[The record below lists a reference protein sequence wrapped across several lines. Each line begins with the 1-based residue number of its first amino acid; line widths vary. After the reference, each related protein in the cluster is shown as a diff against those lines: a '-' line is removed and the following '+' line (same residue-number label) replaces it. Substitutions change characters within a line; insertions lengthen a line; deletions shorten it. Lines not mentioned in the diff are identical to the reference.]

1 MAFDVSHSNNSHH
14 PASVRTVGIVVC
26 FDGGFMKK
34 LEGTELPSVKS
45 TIIVNQKYIHNFF
58 HSFIR

>member
-34 LEGTELPSVKS
+34 LEGTELPSVKKK
-45 TIIVNQKYIHNFF
+45 VLL
-58 HSFIR
+58 